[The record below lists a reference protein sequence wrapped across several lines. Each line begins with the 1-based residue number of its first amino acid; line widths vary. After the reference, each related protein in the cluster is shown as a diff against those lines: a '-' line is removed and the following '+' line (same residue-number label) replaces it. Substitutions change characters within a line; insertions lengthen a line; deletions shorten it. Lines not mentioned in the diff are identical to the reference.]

1 MKTLAIDTSNQP
13 LSIAVLDGNE
23 LLTELTMTTHKKHAE
38 FINGVIADLVKKANL
53 HPSDLDRIVV
63 AEGPGS
69 YTGIRMAV
77 TVAKTLAMTL
87 NIELVMVSSLL
98 SLSLNVDSDKYLI
111 NPIFDGRNNN
121 MFTGLY
127 QRQQGKLIN
136 VIEDQHTNVDDWLKK
151 LKNFDQPII
160 ILGQTESFIDT
171 YKQTLNNQVV
181 VADSLTNIPRAAK
194 MGIYSN
200 NLEPVNDINSVVP
213 KYLRLTKAEA
223 DWQKLHPKEGDE
235 NYVEK
240 I

>member
-53 HPSDLDRIVV
+53 QPSDLDRIVV

-77 TVAKTLAMTL
+77 TVAKTLSMTL

-171 YKQTLNNQVV
+171 YKKTLNNQVV
-181 VADSLTNIPRAAK
+181 VANSLTNIPRAAK